1 MNKITSFFILLII
14 TIELILADEESV
26 KNDSKGDKNP
36 FDKPIVPRDVYYAG
50 VSRSEIIRRLKRS
63 SSKIRIDRESGNHT
77 EYSLESGER
86 KGTITQIW

>member
-1 MNKITSFFILLII
+1 MKQLFVVVLII
-14 TIELILADEESV
+14 TIEIILADETV
-26 KNDSKGDKNP
+26 KLDSKGAKSP

-50 VSRSEIIRRLKRS
+50 VNRSEIIRRLIRS

-86 KGTITQIW
+86 KGTVTQIW